1 MEHLDIRVK
10 EDLLR
15 YERAQKKDMW
25 FVMTTLHAAYF
36 YPTWNRAN
44 VAWKVQGKWFEVH
57 PGEIPP
63 CFTALQIEEYCSR
76 KCGYPKVNST
86 IDPVEEV
93 EHQSGQTQPQQLVTL
108 ESCQL
113 PCLED
118 KSTQT
123 QHTGAPKYKELQNS
137 VTSLRQDVS
146 TEKYQTAKKTSECCE
161 LRRKLKVKGTAVTA
175 ATQTTASDTTQ
186 SRAEYTQ
193 TDLVFDS
200 KGAASGLDLSVVQF
214 ESTVGVNLEIPAAL
228 WTATSKLDSAY
239 QQQLGEREAEIL
251 RLRCSLKESVDLDI
265 HGQSV
270 VVPEAF
276 APYAEQLDVLYTDM
290 LHKAVAEIGAMRVG
304 CSLVRRLRSSS
315 GNSPAQCTK
324 ALNSTY
330 FSQCSSSLK

>member
-1 MEHLDIRVK
+1 MLRCRTRLNVVLFPLSRCAIDFEQLTELWLAEQLALPDATSIQIIRKSATFARINCRTWAVKRYLLTWAVRVAALEHLDIRVK

-15 YERAQKKDMW
+15 YERAQKNDMW

-161 LRRKLKVKGTAVTA
+161 LRRKLYIIVPIQPTGFGT
-175 ATQTTASDTTQ
+175 S
-186 SRAEYTQ
+186 
-193 TDLVFDS
+193 
-200 KGAASGLDLSVVQF
+200 
-214 ESTVGVNLEIPAAL
+214 
-228 WTATSKLDSAY
+228 
-239 QQQLGEREAEIL
+239 
-251 RLRCSLKESVDLDI
+251 
-265 HGQSV
+265 
-270 VVPEAF
+270 
-276 APYAEQLDVLYTDM
+276 
-290 LHKAVAEIGAMRVG
+290 
-304 CSLVRRLRSSS
+304 
-315 GNSPAQCTK
+315 
-324 ALNSTY
+324 
-330 FSQCSSSLK
+330 